1 MMRRTAETVAAI
13 VAVCVAGGA
22 YGQIIAFNDPMPW
35 TTQRNDSIT
44 VRAQIDTVQLKGKK
58 TIVLSAV
65 MVNDRQ
71 QKTPLAKKTFPV
83 TDFTGEFALGPVKQ
97 DLVGGRSYV
106 KINWSMPGVNSGK
119 AGTAGFAELMP
130 IGIVALDKLPKLEP
144 ITVPRLK
151 DGAEAAAAALVKDSD
166 FRTVG
171 TAKFAFAWNKE
182 ALFIVL
188 VKNALQ
194 GTVRF
199 AIDGKNG
206 KNAFLS
212 LADRVV
218 RYQPDKDLLRGVH
231 FSRVMSGDALTYEE
245 KPWPNEITKSA
256 ADNKVVIRVP
266 WYDAGLI
273 PFEER
278 RLGMGI
284 MTFDAKGKQTA
295 ALPAKADFFCP
306 GTWCDLLLAK

>member
-1 MMRRTAETVAAI
+1 V
-13 VAVCVAGGA
+13 
-22 YGQIIAFNDPMPW
+22 
-35 TTQRNDSIT
+35 
-44 VRAQIDTVQLKGKK
+44 
-58 TIVLSAV
+58 
-65 MVNDRQ
+65 
-71 QKTPLAKKTFPV
+71 KKTFPV
-83 TDFTGEFALGPVKQ
+83 IDFTGEFALGPVKR
-97 DLVGGRSYV
+97 DLAGGRSYV
-106 KINWSMPGVNSGK
+106 KLDWSMPGVNSGK
-119 AGTAGFAELMP
+119 AGTAGFSELMP
-130 IGIVALDKLPKLEP
+130 IGIVALDKLPTLEP

-151 DGAEAAAAALVKDSD
+151 DGTEAAGAAALVKDSD
-166 FRTVG
+166 FRTLG
-171 TAKFAFAWNKE
+171 AAKFAFAWNRE

-212 LADRVV
+212 YADRVV
-218 RYQPDKDLLRGVH
+218 MYQPGKDSLKGVH
-231 FSRVMSGDALTYEE
+231 FSRGMRGDAITYDEN
-245 KPWPNEITKSA
+245 PWPNGITKSA

-284 MTFDAKGKQTA
+284 MTFDDKGKQTA
-295 ALPAKADFFCP
+295 AVPAKADFFCP